1 MKRLVVLLALLLLS
15 VIQSSHG
22 QTCTCVKKDQCKTPD
37 SLDVTVFPKN
47 STQPV
52 GLDPVSF
59 DLRVS
64 TNDGCDLLE
73 TCCEEKDIVVST
85 QRSEVTFDRCGVR
98 HPNGIGYRL
107 TGEKSGSAQYGEFPW
122 TLMILKYSDLLGL
135 SKEVYLCA
143 ASLIAP
149 DLALTTAHCVNNSD
163 QYYVRAGEWDTSSIR
178 ELYPTQTQKVVQI
191 VVHENYNIYHHNN
204 IALLKLE
211 KPFEADHNV
220 QIVCLPPQRSFDG
233 SECFTGA
240 WGKDKFEQGVQQNIL
255 RSIEVPVM
263 PHSQCQAAFRNTRL
277 GPSFILHDSYMCA
290 GGEENVDACTG
301 DGGAPLV
308 CPADGSRYYQVGIV
322 AWGIGCGQRGV
333 PGAYT
338 DVTKFMGWIRL
349 KMFELGSSLEYST
362 F

>member
-1 MKRLVVLLALLLLS
+1 MK
-15 VIQSSHG
+15 
-22 QTCTCVKKDQCKTPD
+22 KNQCKAPD
-37 SLDVTVFPKN
+37 SLDVTVFPQK
-47 STQPV
+47 SVQPV
-52 GLDPVSF
+52 GLDPIAI

-73 TCCEEKDIVVST
+73 TCCEEKDIIASD
-85 QRSEVTFDRCGVR
+85 RKSDVTFGRCGVR

-122 TLMILKYSDLLGL
+122 TLMLLKNSDLLGI

-149 DLALTTAHCVNNSD
+149 DMALTTAHCVNNSD
-163 QYYVRAGEWDTSSIR
+163 QYFVRAGEWDTSSVR
-178 ELYPTQTQKVVQI
+178 ELFATQTQKVAQVL
-191 VVHENYNIYHHNN
+191 VHEDYNIYHHNN

-211 KPFEADHNV
+211 KPFEPDYNV
-220 QIVCLPPQRSFDG
+220 QIVCLPPQISFDG
-233 SECFTGA
+233 AECFTGA
-240 WGKDKFEQGVQQNIL
+240 WGKDKFDQGVQQNIL
-255 RSIEVPVM
+255 RSIEVPVV
-263 PHSQCQAAFRNTRL
+263 PHNKCQAAFRNTRL
-277 GPSFILHDSYMCA
+277 GPSFILDPSYMCA

-308 CPADGSRYYQVGIV
+308 CPADSNRYYQVGIV

-338 DVTKFMGWIRL
+338 DVTKFMPWIRMR
-349 KMFELGSSLEYST
+349 MFELGSSLEYST